1 MGKWYA
7 VDLFTNEIHGP
18 YDSEAAAWM
27 NHKGEAVDV
36 QYRKFRG
43 KRK

>member
-1 MGKWYA
+1 MWFA

-18 YDSEAAAWM
+18 YDTEVEALLK
-27 NHKGEAVDV
+27 HKGEAVDV

-43 KRK
+43 KRKGN